1 MGWLYGTID
10 VSPFTGTRMFAVIQT
25 ERLHLRLI
33 DPDHDAADMLAL
45 LNEPG
50 FIRNIA
56 DRGVRTLAQARDYTA
71 ERVLG
76 SYTLNGFGMYAVIRR
91 EDGAWLGNAGLVRR
105 AGLPAPDIGY
115 ALLSQYE
122 GHGYAFEA
130 ARGVMHYARDVLGHA
145 DLYGIVSPD
154 NVRSAALLRKL
165 GMEDRGDLLLP
176 PPHEE
181 VVLLF
186 ATPGAPAP

>member
-1 MGWLYGTID
+1 MSVLMTT
-10 VSPFTGTRMFAVIQT
+10 S
-25 ERLHLRLI
+25 RLQLRLME
-33 DPDHDAADMLAL
+33 PLGDAQPMLAL

-50 FIRNIA
+50 FLTHIG
-56 DRGVRTLAQARDYTA
+56 DRGVRTVAQAADYICANVLTSYA
-71 ERVLG
+71 QHGLGMWVIERRHD
-76 SYTLNGFGMYAVIRR
+76 ST
-91 EDGAWLGNAGLVRR
+91 WLGNAGLVRR
-105 AGLPAPDIGY
+105 AGLPAPDVGY
-115 ALLSQYE
+115 ALLPRYE

-130 ARGVMHYARDVLGHA
+130 ARGVMRYARDVLGYT

-154 NVRSAALLRKL
+154 NLRSAALLRKL

-176 PPHEE
+176 PLREE